1 MRLILS
7 SESGVLKASFTNPRM
22 IKQMLQ
28 TGNGTW
34 YKVKLKSNNN
44 LVSRFKVDS
53 VCEMNIM
60 NGDVEIFV
68 AKKDIMFFV
77 NENFENIDPPLHF
90 L

>member
-28 TGNGTW
+28 PSNGTW

-44 LVSRFKVDS
+44 IVSRFKVDS

>member
-44 LVSRFKVDS
+44 IVSRFKVDS

>member
-7 SESGVLKASFTNPRM
+7 SESGVLKASFTNIRM

-28 TGNGTW
+28 AGNGTW
-34 YKVKLKSNNN
+34 YRVKLKNNGN
-44 LVSRFKVDS
+44 IVSRFRVDCG
-53 VCEMNIM
+53 CEMNIM

-68 AKKDIMFFV
+68 SKNDFMFFV
-77 NENFENIDPPLHF
+77 NENFESINPPLHF